1 MDELPL
7 DDPLRAILDTYMV
20 AGSDIENRVMA
31 QLEREE
37 EFAALQAEVTVLRAD
52 VAAMRAEMAEMKR
65 IVAST
70 QNTPLAHRANDSR
83 GKPLLPYAS
92 PEKTMSILS

>member
-7 DDPLRAILDTYMV
+7 DDSFRVILDTYTV

-37 EFAALQAEVTVLRAD
+37 ELVALQSEVTVLRAD
-52 VAAMRAEMAEMKR
+52 VSAMRAEMAEMKR
-65 IVAST
+65 ILGSGLY
-70 QNTPLAHRANDSR
+70 PSFAHPANDSR
-83 GKPLLPYAS
+83 GKPLLPYAH
-92 PEKTMSILS
+92 PDKTMSILS